1 MKARRHVLL
10 LALVALVVA
19 TLVGGTTYA
28 LWAPP
33 SANAGGGVV
42 RTGDTRITLAGPA
55 VWTET
60 SPDVTPSHVIGSSGG
75 TAAHRATAGDSF
87 TFTQPFTIDLDGDN
101 LAARL
106 GVTWATPPNLIPAGA
121 VTASYVVTSPGTAA
135 NPQGVSTAP
144 APLGTP
150 ATLPQAPASFTPAD
164 VATWGGKPWTLT
176 VTVAYTGTSA
186 VVVTPGQVA
195 DAPAIDLGTVNLDL
209 RQVRD
214 GNGFTS

>member
-1 MKARRHVLL
+1 MRARRHVLL
-10 LALVALVVA
+10 LSLVALVVA

-33 SANAGGGVV
+33 SANADGGVV
-42 RTGDTRITLAGPA
+42 RTGDARITLVGPS

-60 SPDVTPSHVIGSSGG
+60 SPDVTPSHAIGSTGG
-75 TAAHRATAGDSF
+75 TAAHRATAGDTF
-87 TFTQPFTIDLDGDN
+87 TFAQPFTIDLDGDN

-106 GVTWATPPNLIPAGA
+106 DVAWATPPNLLPAGK
-121 VTASYVVTSPGTAA
+121 VTATYVVTSPGTAA
-135 NPQGVSTAP
+135 KPQGVSTAP

-164 VATWGGKPWTLT
+164 VAAWAGKPWTLT
-176 VTVAYTGTSA
+176 VTLAYTGTSA
-186 VVVTPGQVA
+186 VMVTPGQVA
-195 DAPAIDLGTVNLDL
+195 NAPVTDLGTVRLDL

-214 GNGFTS
+214 GSGFTS